1 MQTNYFSGFKIM
13 NPISL
18 SSNFARILLLSTAL
32 VVSISTAIA
41 GGRSG
46 ERNLMDDYLQSKTS
60 VNSRVAPRLKTK
72 ALLLMSVDCC
82 ERAEKA
88 LEFTDVLLCK

>member
-1 MQTNYFSGFKIM
+1 MTNYFSGFKVM

-18 SSNFARILLLSTAL
+18 SLNFARILLLSTAL

-46 ERNLMDDYLQSKTS
+46 IAVREQK
-60 VNSRVAPRLKTK
+60 KH
-72 ALLLMSVDCC
+72 
-82 ERAEKA
+82 
-88 LEFTDVLLCK
+88 